1 MNLNQD
7 SWIVEAILDLEQ
19 TMASRQ
25 YTSSA
30 KGLARVRL
38 QLIKEICDDPD
49 AVNID
54 ENSNV
59 VRLFV

>member
-25 YTSSA
+25 YISSA

-49 AVNID
+49 AVNIG